1 MITEAYVERFKN
13 ELNMISSNHSINVEL
28 IQGATKGKVYHKVA
42 LVGAVEK
49 RNTEEILSEGEYRAV
64 SIAAFLADLS
74 AWNVNQAFIF
84 DDPINSLDQNYEDNI
99 ANRLV
104 LLAGERQVIVFTH
117 RLAFAEKLNRLAQS
131 KNNVAKAKGTSKTEI
146 NYIKLARKP
155 LGDPDYQNDFASYK
169 LDSKLNSLDGP
180 IKNAEN
186 AQKLEIIQ
194 LRICY

>member
-1 MITEAYVERFKN
+1 MVTTLKKNLSQIMITEAYVERFKN

-131 KNNVAKAKGTSKTEI
+131 KNNVANATLFSITQSCMNTDTEKCLCI
-146 NYIKLARKP
+146 
-155 LGDPDYQNDFASYK
+155 
-169 LDSKLNSLDGP
+169 
-180 IKNAEN
+180 
-186 AQKLEIIQ
+186 
-194 LRICY
+194 